1 MTETQWNGDQV
12 IAPSC
17 GGVLGIPRSLALGR
31 KPCPAPHLI
40 RGLARSF
47 RADRPLLR
55 VPGRRIGSGIFMYAL
70 GPARGWLG
78 RGSARALVAS
88 LVLALD
94 PPLTRKPFSR
104 RAGFGAAYGTAKSGV
119 GIASM
124 GVLRPDLVIKSIIP
138 VVMAGV
144 LGIYGL
150 IIAVII
156 STGSEFSVGGC
167 VGAVAGRL
175 GGQMDKYGGG
185 VRGCT
190 CWGRS
195 CLSMRVEG
203 CMPGNKV
210 ERLWRASHCG
220 LVFEM

>member
-1 MTETQWNGDQV
+1 MPWSLRWCW
-12 IAPSC
+12 PST
-17 GGVLGIPRSLALGR
+17 L
-31 KPCPAPHLI
+31 
-40 RGLARSF
+40 
-47 RADRPLLR
+47 
-55 VPGRRIGSGIFMYAL
+55 
-70 GPARGWLG
+70 
-78 RGSARALVAS
+78 
-88 LVLALD
+88 
-94 PPLTRKPFSR
+94 PLTRKPFSR